1 MKVWITADKDGDK
14 RLFVSK
20 PRRAQAECFWYS
32 DIESISI
39 EEHCL
44 DDDRIERLTW
54 EDEPLEIYIHWINKM
69 PINN

>member
-1 MKVWITADKDGDK
+1 MKVWIAADKDGDK
-14 RLFVSK
+14 RLFASK

-69 PINN
+69 TINN

>member
-39 EEHCL
+39 EEHRL
-44 DDDRIERLTW
+44 DDDRIDRLTW

-69 PINN
+69 TINN